1 MHEPIFFTL
10 LDVVSPR
17 GIIRNNSIIK
27 STQLHVDNSRRIV
40 WVSLKKKKNEMT
52 FYSTKKTLDLNSL
65 APNNYIFLLFL
76 NVHFLSDTD
85 D

>member
-10 LDVVSPR
+10 LDIVSPR

-40 WVSLKKKKNEMT
+40 WVYLKKKNERNDIL
-52 FYSTKKTLDLNSL
+52 FNKKNIRLKQPGSKQLYISSL
-65 APNNYIFLLFL
+65 FECSLPKRY
-76 NVHFLSDTD
+76 
-85 D
+85 